1 MLANVQRFGKSTSM
15 KGVPRI
21 LTSESV
27 FLRTVW
33 ICAVISFFVF
43 GMYQVAFFAF
53 FGAFKMT
60 EETNLMQKM
69 I

>member
-27 FLRTVW
+27 CLRTVW

-43 GMYQVAFFAF
+43 GFYQVTLFASCLVPLVLP
-53 FGAFKMT
+53 KR
-60 EETNLMQKM
+60 Q